1 MTVALRRAVIAGV
14 VALVLLAA
22 SGEAAPSA
30 YGYVAKDSWLTWDA
44 STSTEPCA
52 AGILQGFSPLIERL
66 ARWPG
71 GLVWGPDGEMVSV
84 AGMTPSEA
92 REALLPVTRQQGL
105 PRDYWPRDLVWVSD
119 GRGGVLVRAVVAAD
133 LRAML
138 EAARESGVPIALVSG
153 FRSWDKQAFLF
164 RRRTAEEL
172 AKAHWTISVEEARQ
186 RAGEDTAAP
195 GHSQHQ
201 LGVAI
206 DISIPELNY
215 DVVPE
220 FEDTQT
226 GRWLRGYAWR
236 YGFVFPYTRQS
247 EARTGYV
254 YEPWHLRWVGR
265 TLAAFLMYEGYLDS
279 PNTVVDDYLEAIQRE
294 VFDAPPVAAVTGGC
308 PSVAKGQ

>member
-1 MTVALRRAVIAGV
+1 MIVALRRAVVAGA
-14 VALVLLAA
+14 VALALLVAG
-22 SGEAAPSA
+22 GEAAPSA
-30 YGYVAKDSWLTWDA
+30 YGYVAKDSWLIRDTA
-44 STSTEPCA
+44 TSIGPCA
-52 AGILQGFSPLIERL
+52 AGIIQGLSPLMERL

-71 GLVWGPDGEMVSV
+71 GLVWGPDGQIVSV
-84 AGMTPSEA
+84 AGMALAEA

-105 PRDYWPRDLVWVSD
+105 PRDYWPQDLVWVGD

-133 LRAML
+133 LRGML
-138 EAARESGVPIALVSG
+138 EAARESGVSIALVSG

-172 AKAHWTISVEEARQ
+172 AKARWTISVDEARQ
-186 RAGEDTAAP
+186 RAGEDTAPP

-206 DISIPELNY
+206 DVSIPELNY

-236 YGFVFPYTRQS
+236 YGFVFPYTRHS

-279 PNTVVDDYLEAIQRE
+279 PNMVVDDYLEAMQRE
-294 VFDAPPVAAVTGGC
+294 VFDTPQPVIMAGGC
-308 PSVAKGQ
+308 PLVAKGQ